1 MCSQYNIELL
11 YMRVCVQLTEPWVL
25 CALTSVNG
33 FRAVD
38 TSGHWNASS
47 FPPNS
52 HKICIWST
60 WPIALNWHFK
70 FMPNTNHTITNPKN
84 WINTNTLFVIFF
96 CFFPYNC
103 SVCWLTLFTSIY
115 FISFLSFFYN
125 TIIFFC
131 CELSIES
138 NVNRSPYSICI
149 WGHFSKRARSLSF

>member
-1 MCSQYNIELL
+1 MFSWPSLEF
-11 YMRVCVQLTEPWVL
+11 CVRSPAWMDSGLWTPVVTEMHRHFHP
-25 CALTSVNG
+25 T
-33 FRAVD
+33 
-38 TSGHWNASS
+38 HI
-47 FPPNS
+47 

-84 WINTNTLFVIFF
+84 WINANTLFVIFF

-115 FISFLSFFYN
+115 FISFLSFFLQYN
-125 TIIFFC
+125 NFC